1 MSGKVDQDWLYECV
15 VQIVRCPEFRNP
27 IKDFIDDNCGSFIG
41 VDENTFEQGALF
53 KEFTTLIDNL
63 LETLTQDIGIT
74 EEMFCLAA
82 KRGLRDEKLKKYFEQ
97 LISFTN
103 YNYFKNLMTKRN
115 LYLEELAYKQ
125 MMKDKDDGKNKDLTD
140 EEYKELE
147 KKAKE
152 MEENELKAA
161 LQMSLALEEE
171 KQKLKALE
179 DEELERAIKLSLIDQ
194 QAKVEKSPL
203 IQMQPTPQKNVPNP
217 VKEEEKKIEL
227 PKEKDTKLNPVDKV
241 ALKQKLL
248 QEQLKEHDEKMKNVI
263 QAKLSPLPA
272 FNKGNEGLNKKLN
285 EFEESK
291 AKKLQEYRE
300 MILKMKKEKRQKEEN
315 EVDDILG
322 GGTKKMSE
330 EDKKRLSLRKQLA
343 EKLKSKLSIRK

>member
-1 MSGKVDQDWLYECV
+1 MANKVDLDWLYDCV
-15 VQIVRCPEFRNP
+15 VQIVRSPEFRNP
-27 IKDFIDDNCGSFIG
+27 IKDFVDDNCGSFIG

-53 KEFTTLIDNL
+53 KEFTTLVDNL
-63 LETLTQDIGIT
+63 LEALTQDIGIT

-82 KRGLRDEKLKKYFEQ
+82 KRGLNDEKSKKYFEQ

-125 MMKDKDDGKNKDLTD
+125 MMKEKDEGKNKDLTE

-171 KQKLKALE
+171 KNKLKALE
-179 DEELERAIKLSLIDQ
+179 DEELEKAIKLSLMDQ
-194 QAKVEKSPL
+194 QAKEEKSPL

-217 VKEEEKKIEL
+217 VKEEAKKKPIEL
-227 PKEKDTKLNPVDKV
+227 PKEKETKLNPVDKV

-248 QEQLKEHDEKMKNVI
+248 QEHDEKMKNVI
-263 QAKLSPLPA
+263 QTKLAPLPA
-272 FNKGNEGLNKKLN
+272 FNKANEGLNKKLN
-285 EFEESK
+285 EFEENK

-315 EVDDILG
+315 EVDDIFG
-322 GGTKKMSE
+322 GDTKKMSE
-330 EDKKRLSLRKQLA
+330 EDKKRLNLRKQLA

>member
-1 MSGKVDQDWLYECV
+1 MADKVDQEWLYECV

-82 KRGLRDEKLKKYFEQ
+82 KRGLKDEKLKKYFEQ

-125 MMKDKDDGKNKDLTD
+125 MMKDKDDGKNNDITE

-147 KKAKE
+147 KKRKE
-152 MEENELKAA
+152 MEDKELKAA

-179 DEELERAIKLSLIDQ
+179 DEELERAIKLSLMDQ

-203 IQMQPTPQKNVPNP
+203 IQMQPTPQKNVPSQVNEE
-217 VKEEEKKIEL
+217 VKKKEIEL

-248 QEQLKEHDEKMKNVI
+248 QEFDKKNVI
-263 QAKLSPLPA
+263 QSKVSPLPA

-330 EDKKRLSLRKQLA
+330 EDKKRLTLRKQLA
-343 EKLKSKLSIRK
+343 ERLKSKLSIRK

>member
-1 MSGKVDQDWLYECV
+1 MAGKVDQDWLYECV

-53 KEFTTLIDNL
+53 KEFTTLVDNL

-82 KRGLRDEKLKKYFEQ
+82 KRGLKDEKLKKYFEQ

-125 MMKDKDDGKNKDLTD
+125 MMKDKDDGKDQDLTD

-179 DEELERAIKLSLIDQ
+179 DEELERAIKLSLIEQ
-194 QAKVEKSPL
+194 QTKVEKSPL
-203 IQMQPTPQKNVPNP
+203 IQMQPTPPKNVPNQ
-217 VKEEEKKIEL
+217 VKEEEKKKVIEL

-241 ALKQKLL
+241 ALKQKQL
-248 QEQLKEHDEKMKNVI
+248 QEHDKNVI
-263 QAKLSPLPA
+263 QAKLAPLPA

>member
-1 MSGKVDQDWLYECV
+1 MADKVDQEWLYECV

-82 KRGLRDEKLKKYFEQ
+82 KRGLKDEKLKKYFEQ

-125 MMKDKDDGKNKDLTD
+125 MMKDKDDGKNNDLTE

-147 KKAKE
+147 RKRKE
-152 MEENELKAA
+152 MEDKELKAA

-194 QAKVEKSPL
+194 QTKVEKTPL
-203 IQMQPTPQKNVPNP
+203 VQMQPTPPKNVPTP
-217 VKEEEKKIEL
+217 DKEEKKKPKEL
-227 PKEKDTKLNPVDKV
+227 PKEKDNKLNPVDKV

-248 QEQLKEHDEKMKNVI
+248 QEHDEKMKNVI

-272 FNKGNEGLNKKLN
+272 FNKGNDGLNKKLN

-330 EDKKRLSLRKQLA
+330 EDKKRLTLRKQLA
-343 EKLKSKLSIRK
+343 EKLKAKLSIRK

>member
-1 MSGKVDQDWLYECV
+1 MADKVDQEWLYECV

-82 KRGLRDEKLKKYFEQ
+82 KRGLKDEKLKKYFEQ

-125 MMKDKDDGKNKDLTD
+125 MMKDKDDGKNNDITE

-147 KKAKE
+147 KKRKE
-152 MEENELKAA
+152 MEDNELKAA

-179 DEELERAIKLSLIDQ
+179 DEELEKAIKLSLLDQ

-203 IQMQPTPQKNVPNP
+203 IQMQPTPPKNVPNP
-217 VKEEEKKIEL
+217 VKEDVKKKEIEL

-248 QEQLKEHDEKMKNVI
+248 QDFEKKNVI
-263 QAKLSPLPA
+263 QSKVSPLPA

-322 GGTKKMSE
+322 GDTKKMSE
-330 EDKKRLSLRKQLA
+330 EDKKRLALRKQLA
-343 EKLKSKLSIRK
+343 ERLKSKLSIKK